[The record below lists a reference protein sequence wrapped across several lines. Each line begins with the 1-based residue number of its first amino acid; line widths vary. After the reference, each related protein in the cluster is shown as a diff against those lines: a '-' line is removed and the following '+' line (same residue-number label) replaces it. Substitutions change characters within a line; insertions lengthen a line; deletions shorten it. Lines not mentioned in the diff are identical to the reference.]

1 MRKENNQRQV
11 KKSAATIKNYKD
23 AFSSVPGKKV
33 LLDLIRKHEVLEP
46 YLDED
51 PLMLA
56 QQNGARA
63 VVLGILKMM
72 RQDENKLLADYD
84 KYLAE
89 EQQEELS

>member
-1 MRKENNQRQV
+1 MRQENNQKQV

-23 AFSSVPGKKV
+23 TFSSPMGKKV
-33 LLDLIRKHEVLEP
+33 LLDLIRKHDVLEP

-72 RQDENKLLADYD
+72 RQDEGKLIADYD

-89 EQQEELS
+89 EQREEL